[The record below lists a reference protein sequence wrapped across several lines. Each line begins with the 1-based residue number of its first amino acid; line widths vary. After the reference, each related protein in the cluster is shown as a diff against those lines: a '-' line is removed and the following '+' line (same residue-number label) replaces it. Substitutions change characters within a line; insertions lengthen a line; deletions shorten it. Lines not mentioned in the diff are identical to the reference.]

1 MRSAIIGGGVAGVRA
16 AVELDNR
23 RGNVLLVEKNF
34 YIGGKLTEL
43 SRMYPVCELYF
54 APRFFS
60 QLNDSGNVEILTGSE
75 IIDIEKNEIG
85 NRDTSK
91 KVFNLMIRKIPRYVT
106 DECTLCLKCV
116 EICPKG
122 AVQKPPFQSIPQI
135 VFIDRKKCEDCG
147 KCEEICPENAI
158 NFSDK
163 EEIIKR
169 EVTNLLFCTG
179 SELFSAEKYS
189 EFGYKRFS
197 NVVTSIELEK
207 MLHPSFDS
215 EFARPSDGRRPQKI
229 AFLQCVGSR
238 DSVKGELYCSRICCM
253 QALNEARVIK
263 ERYPDTEVYIFF
275 TDLQCSG
282 KKWEQFCEETK
293 KMGVT
298 CMRYRI
304 PALYEEN
311 GNIVVTYAQ
320 DELVAVE
327 VDLAVLSVGISPP
340 VKSYGLPLNEFGF
353 PVDKACGFFSH
364 PQDITES
371 VQDVLASL
379 SRIPGGEPQSSHA
392 PEPGLEIL
400 LCNCGNDYSQLADKM
415 RKEGHIVHYTDN
427 LCRNTALGNL
437 RKEKTVVGACSLH
450 EQLFLRL
457 AKRDNSF
464 VEVVPLRERKWVT
477 EDPQIREKLIRM
489 AVAKLEHLDTS
500 RITRTRVKVFPA
512 IVIIGGGVA
521 GLTAALDLADT
532 YEVFIVEKSPLLGGR
547 ALTIQYSL
555 NDSPQEIVQ
564 DLIKRAE
571 THFNI
576 KIFTETEIKDLEGE
590 PGNFIVKTTRSEITC
605 GAIIVAV
612 GADEFQ
618 HQYSHPKIV
627 TQTQLE
633 DKIRKNDIPSLIVMV
648 QCIGSRNDENPWC
661 SAVCCSKA
669 VLNSLKILE
678 NCDAQILILYRD
690 MRTYGF
696 HDAFYRKA
704 REKGVIFLQND
715 EMPSIR
721 VDDSVFV
728 TYRDPILNTDIVIEP
743 DLLVLSTGIT
753 PREEFNSL
761 ADILGISLDWNGF
774 FKELHPKFFPT
785 DTVREGIFL
794 CGLCH
799 SPRNIKESI
808 VQAKAAA
815 SRTRTFLSSDYETY
829 TRIAVNED
837 VCMGCSICVKVCP
850 FKAISLE
857 SNKVS
862 INMSLCKD
870 CGLCVGSCPV
880 SALIQTTL
888 SDEQLLNMVGVL

>member
-23 RGNVLLVEKNF
+23 NRNVLLIEKNF

-60 QLNDSGNVEILTGSE
+60 QLNGSANVEILTGSE
-75 IIDIEKNEIG
+75 IIDIEENEMDDKNTNKG
-85 NRDTSK
+85 YT
-91 KVFNLMIRKIPRYVT
+91 LTIRKKPRYVT
-106 DECTLCLKCV
+106 EKCTLCLKCV

-122 AVQKPPFQSIPQI
+122 AVQKPPFQSVPQI
-135 VFIDRKKCEDCG
+135 VFIDREKCQDCR

-163 EEIIKR
+163 EEIIRK
-169 EVTNLLFCTG
+169 EAADLLFCTG
-179 SELFSAEKYS
+179 SELFDAEKYS

-207 MLHPSFDS
+207 MLHPSF
-215 EFARPSDGRRPQKI
+215 EYKFARPSDGLKPQKI

-238 DSVKGELYCSRICCM
+238 DSVKGESYCSRICCM
-253 QALNEARVIK
+253 QALNEAKVIK
-263 ERYPDTEVYIFF
+263 ERYPQTEIYIFF

-282 KKWEQFCEETK
+282 KQWEQFCEETK

-298 CMRYRI
+298 CIRYRI
-304 PALYEEN
+304 PAVYEED
-311 GNIVVTYAQ
+311 GHVFVTYAE
-320 DELVAVE
+320 DELVTLE
-327 VDLAVLSVGISPP
+327 VDLVVLSVGLSPP
-340 VKSYGLPLNEFGF
+340 VKNYGLPQNEFGF
-353 PVDKACGFFSH
+353 PVDKASGFFSH

-371 VQDVLASL
+371 VQEALASL
-379 SRIPGGEPQSSHA
+379 SRISGNQPQSFRT

-415 RKEGHIVHYTDN
+415 RKEGYAVINTDN
-427 LCRNTALGNL
+427 LCRNMTSEL

-450 EQLFLRL
+450 EQLFLRI
-457 AKRDNSF
+457 AKQNNVF
-464 VEVVPLRERKWVT
+464 VEVVPLRERKWIT
-477 EDPQIREKLIRM
+477 KDPQRGEKLIRM

-500 RITRTRVKVFPA
+500 RITRTRVKVVPV

-532 YEVFIVEKSPLLGGR
+532 YKVFIIEKSPHLGGR
-547 ALTIQYSL
+547 ALEIQYSL
-555 NDSPQEIVQ
+555 TDNPQEIVQ
-564 DLIKRAE
+564 DLIERAE
-571 THFNI
+571 THSNI
-576 KIFTETEIKDLEGE
+576 KILTETEITNVEGE
-590 PGNFIVKTTRSEITC
+590 PGNFIVRTTKNEIFC

-633 DKIRKNDIPSLIVMV
+633 DKIRENDIPPLIVMV

-669 VLNSLKILE
+669 VSNSLKILE
-678 NCDAQILILYRD
+678 KFDAQILILYRD

-696 HDAFYRKA
+696 HDAYYRKA

-715 EMPSIR
+715 EMPSIS
-721 VDDSVFV
+721 VDDSVCI
-728 TYRDPILNTDIVIEP
+728 TYKDPILNTNIVIEP

-753 PREEFNSL
+753 PKKEFSNL
-761 ADILGISLDWNGF
+761 ANILGISLDKNGF
-774 FKELHPKFFPT
+774 FRELHPKFFPT

-799 SPRNIKESI
+799 SPQNVKESI

-829 TRIAVNED
+829 TRIAVDKD

-857 SNKVS
+857 SNKAS
-862 INMSLCKD
+862 IDMSLCKD

-888 SDEQLLNMVGVL
+888 SDEQLLTMVGVI